1 MDPTTSLVEQAKRH
15 ICPLISQGRMQR
27 GDRLPSYREL
37 GEQFGMA
44 YTTIKFAMD
53 GKADHTGEWI
63 ASAPTCL
70 FCSNHQPEML
80 NFNPK
85 ETTK

>member
-37 GEQFGMA
+37 GEQLGMA
-44 YTTIKFAMD
+44 SATVTFAMD
-53 GKADHTGEWI
+53 DLAGRGGEHKI
-63 ASAPTCL
+63 RCGIL
-70 FCSNHQPEML
+70 L
-80 NFNPK
+80 
-85 ETTK
+85 